1 MGRAGAQVQ
10 IAVSHVPC
18 DVGPLGAP
26 WVETS
31 LAVCVSAVFSCVVRG
46 SGVRRPSRLEHVDV
60 RAVKRQLVIFVFV
73 RVSKVRVCATWSGNP
88 PKAECENIKNR
99 NTERLHE
106 LCEL

>member
-18 DVGPLGAP
+18 DVGPLGALGGDL
-26 WVETS
+26 S
-31 LAVCVSAVFSCVVRG
+31 GRLRLRCVFLRRPA